1 MNLNPFKLERY
12 FAEYEFSVRYL
23 LSPSDC
29 EGLEMASLLE
39 MADPEGR
46 QLWDNLKL
54 SYTESSGHPLLRSEI
69 AKLYPGLTPENILV
83 AVPEEAIFIFMHTL
97 LKPGDHIIAMFP
109 AYQSLYEIARSTGCQ
124 VTPWMV
130 QPLDR
135 GWQLDLTR
143 LEESITP
150 RTRLLVINFPHN
162 PTGCLVSPSELDQI
176 VAFARRHGLY
186 LFSDEMYR
194 LLEYDPLRR
203 LPSVSSLYEK
213 AVTLS
218 GLSKSFALP
227 GLRLGWLATRD
238 KSLLDQCQS
247 YKDYTTIC
255 ASAPSEILG
264 IIALRAKETIL
275 ARNLDIILS
284 NLNHAE
290 DFFTQYQDHFSWIKP
305 HAGSV
310 AFPQWKGAPP
320 VEVFC
325 QQVLN
330 QQGVMIVPG
339 SIFDYPGNHFRIGLG
354 RKNFPEALEQVGIY
368 LDRL

>member
-1 MNLNPFKLERY
+1 MNLIPFKLERY
-12 FAEYEFSVRYL
+12 FAEYEFKVRYL

-29 EGLEMASLLE
+29 EGLEMASLLQ
-39 MADPEGR
+39 MAGPECR
-46 QLWDNLKL
+46 NLWDNLKL

-69 AKLYPGLTPENILV
+69 AKLYQGLTPENIMV
-83 AVPEEAIFIFMHTL
+83 AVPEEGIFIAMHTL
-97 LKPGDHIIAMFP
+97 LKPGDHVIAMFP
-109 AYQSLYEIARSTGCQ
+109 AYQSLYELARSIGCQ

-130 QPLDR
+130 QPGDQ

-143 LEESITP
+143 LEDSITP
-150 RTRLLVINFPHN
+150 KTRLLVINFPHN
-162 PTGCLVSPSELDQI
+162 PTGCLVSRSDLDQI

-203 LPSVSSLYEK
+203 LPPACSLYEK

-238 KSLLDQCQS
+238 KSFLEQCQS
-247 YKDYTTIC
+247 FKDYTTIC

-275 ARNLDIILS
+275 ARNLEIIFS
-284 NLNHAE
+284 NLQYAE
-290 DFFTQYQDHFSWIKP
+290 GFFARFQGYFTWIKP
-305 HAGSV
+305 DAGSV
-310 AFPQWKGAPP
+310 AFPRWKGKTS

-325 QQVLN
+325 QDVLD

-339 SIFDYPGNHFRIGLG
+339 SIFDYPGDHFRIGLG
-354 RKNFPEALEQVGIY
+354 RKNFPEALEQVGVY